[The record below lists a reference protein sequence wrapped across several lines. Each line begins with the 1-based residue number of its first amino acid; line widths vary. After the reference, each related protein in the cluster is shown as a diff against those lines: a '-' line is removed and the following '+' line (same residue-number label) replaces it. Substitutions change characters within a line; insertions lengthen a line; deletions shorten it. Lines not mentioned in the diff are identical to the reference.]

1 MSAYLIGRVT
11 VRDPSYIAE
20 YQSKTEPL
28 IQRHNGQILVGAVGG
43 TDSMAILEGGGT
55 VPTAIFVIEFPSMK
69 QAQAF
74 YKDPDYAPMIALRQ
88 SCADSDIVLVQGL

>member
-28 IQRHNGQILVGAVGG
+28 IQRHDGQILVGAMGG

-55 VPTAIFVIEFPSMK
+55 VRS
-69 QAQAF
+69 AQVG
-74 YKDPDYAPMIALRQ
+74 RQ
-88 SCADSDIVLVQGL
+88 NTTKSRARGG